1 MRAWRWLAV
10 AVALVLLT
18 GCIAAGPTPHT
29 LTKEDG
35 MVWTL
40 VWSDE
45 FDYKGLPDPKRW
57 GYEVGFIRNNE
68 AQYYTEARKENA
80 RVEDGMLIITA
91 RKEAYRNAEYTSA
104 SLHTRDTATWTYGR
118 IEVRAK
124 LPRGIGMW
132 PAIWML
138 GANIDAVGWPAC
150 GEIDIM
156 ENVGFDPHNIHFNV
170 HTQAY
175 NHMIGTNKGNRI
187 PLRNPHEDFHIYAIE
202 WFEDRIDFYLNDR
215 KTYTFENEGTGVDTW
230 PFDQPFYLIL
240 NAAVGGSWG
249 GQYGIADS
257 IFPQE
262 YQIDYVRVYQ
272 QP

>member
-1 MRAWRWLAV
+1 MNVWKGLAV
-10 AVALVLLT
+10 AVVTVSL
-18 GCIAAGPTPHT
+18 AACGAARPTPHT
-29 LTKEDG
+29 LTMEDG
-35 MVWTL
+35 VVWNL

-68 AQYYTEARKENA
+68 KQFYTEARKENA

-91 RKEAYRNAEYTSA
+91 RKEAYEDAEYTSA

-124 LPRGIGMW
+124 LPNGIGMW

-138 GANIDAVGWPAC
+138 GTNIDRVGWPEC

-156 ENVGFDPHNIHFNV
+156 ENVGFDPHKIHFNV
-170 HTQAY
+170 HTLAY
-175 NHMIGTNKGNRI
+175 NHVQGTGKGMTV
-187 PLRNPHEDFHIYAIE
+187 PLYNPHEDFHVYAAE
-202 WFEDRIDFYLNDR
+202 WFEDRIDFYLDDR
-215 KTYTFENEGTGVDTW
+215 KTFTFENEGTGVATW

-240 NAAVGGSWG
+240 NAAIGGGWG
-249 GQYGIADS
+249 GQHGINDA